1 MKRNQ
6 SALLIAAPSS
16 SSGKTTVTLGLM
28 QALVNRGLMVQPF
41 KCGPDYIDP
50 LYHSAIAGRPSYNLD
65 TWMASK
71 MHVMELF
78 QTQAS
83 KSEISVIEGVMGL
96 FDGAVKSQGS
106 AADIAKLLNI
116 PIILVMDAKAMAYSA
131 APLLFGFKH
140 FDEDLNIAGVI
151 FNRVSGDSHYHYLRD
166 AAIDAGVETLGY
178 LPKDEQLIMP
188 SRHLG
193 LTLPG
198 ENPTHQ
204 LAQKA
209 AELLEKHV
217 EIDKLLELS
226 QYQANT
232 ITNKPHSKRKLKIAI
247 ARDEAFCFMY
257 QANID
262 ALMMLGEVTFFSPLH
277 DQQLP
282 SADVVW
288 LPGGYPELHAKALSN
303 NTMILN
309 AIDQHSREG
318 KLLIAE
324 CGGFMLTG
332 KQLHQNGESYPM
344 AGIFDYETS
353 LDNMKLTLGYR
364 QLNINGSTFR
374 GHEFHYSQLINL
386 QEYNNKHQ
394 VLNARATEVKIP
406 VFRQQKT
413 FASYLHLYLGETGKM
428 ETFLDELSREKN

>member
-6 SALLIAAPSS
+6 SAFLIAAPSS

-50 LYHSAIAGRPSYNLD
+50 MYHSAIAGHPSYNLD

-71 MHVMELF
+71 MHVTELF
-78 QTQAS
+78 QNQAS

-116 PIILVMDAKAMAYSA
+116 PIVLVMDAKAMAYSA

-151 FNRVSGDSHYHYLRD
+151 FNRVSGDSHYQYLRD
-166 AAIDAGVETLGY
+166 AAVDAGVEPLGY
-178 LPKDEQLIMP
+178 LPKDETLVMP

-193 LTLPG
+193 LTLPT
-198 ENPTHQ
+198 EIPTHQ
-204 LAQKA
+204 LAQRA
-209 AELLEKHV
+209 AQLLEKHTD
-217 EIDKLLELS
+217 IDKLLKIS
-226 QYQANT
+226 NYQ
-232 ITNKPHSKRKLKIAI
+232 IDKILKKPHTKGNLKIAI
-247 ARDEAFCFMY
+247 ARDEAFCFIY

-262 ALMMLGEVTFFSPLH
+262 ALMQLGDVTFFSPLH

-282 SADVVW
+282 STDIVW
-288 LPGGYPELHAKALSN
+288 LPGGYPELYAKALSN

-309 AIDQHSREG
+309 AIAQHSQLG
-318 KLLIAE
+318 KMLIAE

-332 KQLHQNGESYPM
+332 RQLHQNGESYPM

-364 QLNINGSTFR
+364 KLNIDRNTFR
-374 GHEFHYSQLINL
+374 GHEFHYSQLVNL
-386 QEYNNKHQ
+386 QEYTNSLP
-394 VLNARATEVKIP
+394 VLSARETEVKMP

-413 FASYLHLYLGETGKM
+413 FASYLHLYLGEKGKM
-428 ETFLDELSREKN
+428 ETFINQLNQ

>member
-6 SALLIAAPSS
+6 SAFLIAAPSS

-28 QALVNRGLMVQPF
+28 QALVNRGLVVQPF

-50 LYHSAIAGRPSYNLD
+50 MYHSAIAGRPSYNLD

-71 MHVMELF
+71 THVMELF
-78 QTQAS
+78 QNQAS
-83 KSEISVIEGVMGL
+83 KSQVSVIEGVMGL

-116 PIILVMDAKAMAYSA
+116 PVILVMDAKAMAYSA

-140 FDEDLNIAGVI
+140 FDDDLNIAGVI
-151 FNRVSGDSHYHYLRD
+151 FNRVSGDSHYQYLRD
-166 AAIDAGVETLGY
+166 AAIDAGVEPLGY
-178 LPKDEQLIMP
+178 LTKDEQLIMP

-193 LTLPG
+193 LTLPS
-198 ENPTHQ
+198 ENPTLE

-217 EIDKLLELS
+217 DIDRLLELS
-226 QYQANT
+226 QYQ
-232 ITNKPHSKRKLKIAI
+232 INKTHLKAFPIGKLKIAI
-247 ARDEAFCFMY
+247 ASDKAYCFMY

-262 ALMMLGEVTFFSPLH
+262 ALMQLGEVTFFSPLH
-277 DQQLP
+277 DQLLP
-282 SADVVW
+282 TADVVW
-288 LPGGYPELHAKALSN
+288 LPGGYPELYAKELSN
-303 NTMILN
+303 NTLMLN
-309 AIDQHSREG
+309 AIAQHSQQG
-318 KLLIAE
+318 KILIAE

-364 QLNINGSTFR
+364 QLNIDGNWFR
-374 GHEFHYSQLINL
+374 GHEFHYSQLINIQDYTNTHL
-386 QEYNNKHQ
+386 
-394 VLNARATEVKIP
+394 VLSARETEVKMP

-428 ETFLDELSREKN
+428 EAFLDELWQDKN